1 MYNDIKM
8 NKITR
13 ILGMGMLFSLPFLG
27 WAQQLPVLTL
37 DEAVQTALKENYGIR
52 IAQQNTEIAAYQIFK
67 GNAGY
72 SPTITYNANFGTVLN
87 YVDQSFFDGRSINR
101 FGRQLNPN
109 TNVALTWV
117 AYDGQLRKYLM
128 DQFRGQE
135 QQMQSQKQVV
145 IQNTIAQL
153 MILYFDIMRQKQSV
167 GFLEQIVK
175 YYEERLQIT
184 EQRWQIGRASKLDYL
199 QSRTDL
205 TAQLTELTNA
215 RNNLANAKVRMN
227 TLLNRDPMTTFEIQE
242 IPNFKNSYDLKQL
255 IQEAKTGNPQLALTQ
270 KLIELQM
277 IAEKQANSFKL
288 PRVFFNSSLS
298 YASSNNSAGLIEL
311 NINYGLNAGLGLTW
325 NIFDGHRVRRNIET
339 AKLRIE
345 VAKEERN
352 NLLNQII
359 GDLHAAYNQF
369 QADQQLLGIEEENKS
384 LAEENLTI
392 SLEKYRLGSSTIL
405 EINEAQRRFDT
416 SVNRLVNA
424 RYNVKVSELELL
436 RLSGNLPN

>member
-1 MYNDIKM
+1 MKNFQQIFWGGC
-8 NKITR
+8 
-13 ILGMGMLFSLPFLG
+13 LSLLSFSG
-27 WAQQLPVLTL
+27 IAQSLPVLTL
-37 DEAVQTALKENYGIR
+37 EEAIQVALKENYGIK
-52 IAQQNTEIAAYQIFK
+52 IAQQNTDIAAFQVFK

-72 SPTITYNANFGTVLN
+72 SPTITYNANFGTVFN

-101 FGRQLNPN
+101 FGRQVNPG
-109 TNVALTWV
+109 TNVALVWT

-135 QQMQSQKQVV
+135 QQANLQKQLV
-145 IQNTIAQL
+145 IQNTMAQL
-153 MILYFDIMRQKQSV
+153 MTLYFDIMRQKQSV

-215 RNNLANAKVRMN
+215 RNNLANAKVRLN
-227 TLLNRDPMTTFEIQE
+227 TLLNRDPLSTFEIQE
-242 IPNFKNSYDLKQL
+242 IPNFKNDYDLKQL
-255 IQEAKTGNPQLALTQ
+255 IQDAKTSNPQLALMQ
-270 KLIELQM
+270 KMIELQM
-277 IAEKQANSFKL
+277 ISEKQASSFKL
-288 PRVFFNSSLS
+288 PRVNLTSSLN
-298 YASSNNSAGLIEL
+298 YASSSNNAGLIVL
-311 NINYGLNAGLGLTW
+311 NQNYGINTGIGVSWTL
-325 NIFDGHRVRRNIET
+325 FDGQRIRRNIET
-339 AKLRIE
+339 ARLRTE
-345 VAKEERN
+345 VAKEEKN
-352 NLLNQII
+352 NLLNQIV

-369 QADQQLLGIEEENKS
+369 KADQQLLEIEEENKA

-424 RYNVKVSELELL
+424 RFNVKVSELELL